1 MDREEITQDYM
12 RLQERIAEEYQD
24 RDVPQSVQSYYL
36 LCELLA
42 CGSLKDFIRTYGHHP
57 IEPKSA
63 SAGKQLLN
71 LGHLSEF
78 EFAVVDIFNESV
90 RHQ

>member
-12 RLQERIAEEYQD
+12 RLTERISQEYQD
-24 RDVPQSVQSYYL
+24 RDVPQTVQSYYL
-36 LCELLA
+36 VCELLA
-42 CGSLKDFIRTYGHHP
+42 CGSLKDFTRTYGHQP

-63 SAGKQLLN
+63 NAGKQLLN

-78 EFAVVDIFNESV
+78 EFAAVDIFNESV